1 MNRDAAWHA
10 FHPSSFVPLAG
21 PMRSCCA
28 HSSLPTVCRSLPV
41 RCDAN
46 EAVSRPSRRSLGVV
60 LTGVAAGTAAFQLS
74 TRGYPLPL
82 APAGGYAVSG
92 ADVRLPC
99 GSSSFRARVLWPC
112 APDDRSGPSLPYM
125 GTGDDGQAQAD
136 SLAGLVRLPSILTA
150 HLATA
155 RSGVRLGAPPL
166 PGPWPV
172 LCYSHGYGGN
182 AQMGTLVLREIAS
195 FGCVVLA
202 VEHTDGSASRTVRA
216 DGSVQRFGERPEGGR
231 TTGVALRAAELTA
244 AADAVRSRSSALPP
258 GVAAVCN
265 LERLFIGGHS
275 YGAPT
280 ALLALRSAQA
290 GIIKGALLHDPAL
303 VMMAGGQ
310 LVAPPCPVL
319 ALLSDEYTASAE
331 YLRPPAVALVQAA
344 PEGSALYH
352 LIGSAHGNYVDAPFW
367 AARLVMRTLARLGI
381 PASGAGDQVAT
392 LRAIG
397 TTAAAFLG
405 GADAGAAA
413 FAAGEPLLEPLVV
426 QPRTAA
432 R

>member
-1 MNRDAAWHA
+1 
-10 FHPSSFVPLAG
+10 
-21 PMRSCCA
+21 MRSCCA
-28 HSSLPTVCRSLPV
+28 HTSLLTVRRSLRV

-46 EAVSRPSRRSLGVV
+46 EVSRPSRRSLGVV

-82 APAGGYAVSG
+82 APAGGFSVSG
-92 ADVRLPC
+92 SDVRLPC

-112 APDDRSGPSLPYM
+112 ADDRAGPELPYM
-125 GTGDDGQAQAD
+125 GSGDDGQAQAD
-136 SLAGLVRLPSILTA
+136 SLASLVRLPSILTA
-150 HLATA
+150 HLARA
-155 RSGVRLGAPPL
+155 RSGIRDGAPPL

-182 AQMGTLVLREIAS
+182 SQMGTLVLREIAS
-195 FGCVVLA
+195 YGCVVVA

-231 TTGVALRAAELTA
+231 ATGLALRAAELNA
-244 AADAVRSRSSALPP
+244 AADAVRSSSSALPP
-258 GVAAVCN
+258 GIASVCN
-265 LERLFIGGHS
+265 LQRLFIGGHS

-290 GIIKGALLHDPAL
+290 GTIKGALLHDPAL
-303 VMMAGGQ
+303 VMMAEQ
-310 LVAPPCPVL
+310 QAVAPPCPVL

-331 YLRPPAVALVQAA
+331 YLRPPAVALLQAA

-352 LIGSAHGNYVDAPFW
+352 LVGSAHGNYVDAPFW

-405 GADAGAAA
+405 GADVGAAA

-426 QPRTAA
+426 QPRKAA
-432 R
+432 RQSL

>member
-1 MNRDAAWHA
+1 M
-10 FHPSSFVPLAG
+10 
-21 PMRSCCA
+21 
-28 HSSLPTVCRSLPV
+28 PV
-41 RCDAN
+41 RCDTN

-82 APAGGYAVSG
+82 TPAGGYSISG

-125 GTGDDGQAQAD
+125 GAGDDGQAQAD

-150 HLATA
+150 HLASA

-166 PGPWPV
+166 PGPWPI

-182 AQMGTLVLREIAS
+182 AQMGTLVLREIS
-195 FGCVVLA
+195 SYGCVVVA
-202 VEHTDGSASRTVRA
+202 VEHTDGSASRTLRA

-231 TTGVALRAAELTA
+231 ATGLALRAAELTA

-290 GIIKGALLHDPAL
+290 GTIKGALLHDPAL
-303 VMMAGGQ
+303 VMLSEGQ

-331 YLRPPAVALVQAA
+331 YLRPPAVALAQAA

-381 PASGAGDQVAT
+381 PASGSGDQVAT

-397 TTAAAFLG
+397 STAAAFLG
-405 GADAGAAA
+405 GADAGAVA

-426 QPRTAA
+426 QPRAAA
-432 R
+432 RQML

>member
-1 MNRDAAWHA
+1 M
-10 FHPSSFVPLAG
+10 PCYLVPCPLAG
-21 PMRSCCA
+21 PMRPCCA
-28 HSSLPTVCRSLPV
+28 HSSLTLVCGSLPV

-46 EAVSRPSRRSLGVV
+46 GVARPSRRSLGVV
-60 LTGVAAGTAAFQLS
+60 LTGVATGTAAFQLS
-74 TRGYPLPL
+74 TSGYPLPF
-82 APAGGYAVSG
+82 APAGGFSVAGS
-92 ADVRLPC
+92 DVRLPC

-112 APDDRSGPSLPYM
+112 DASDDSSGPALPYM
-125 GTGDDGQAQAD
+125 GAGDDGRAQAD

-150 HLATA
+150 HLARA

-182 AQMGTLVLREIAS
+182 SQMGTLVLREIAS
-195 FGCVVLA
+195 YGCVVVA

-231 TTGVALRAAELTA
+231 ATGLALRAAELTA
-244 AADAVRSRSSALPP
+244 AADAVRSGSPALPS
-258 GVAAVCN
+258 GIAAVCN
-265 LERLFIGGHS
+265 LQRLFIGGHS

-280 ALLALRSAQA
+280 ALLALRSAEA
-290 GIIKGALLHDPAL
+290 GAFKGALLHDPAL
-303 VMMAGGQ
+303 VMVADQ
-310 LVAPPCPVL
+310 QAVAPPCPVL
-319 ALLSDEYTASAE
+319 ALLSDEYTASAD

-392 LRAIG
+392 LRTIG

-413 FAAGEPLLEPLVV
+413 FSAGEPLLEPLVV
-426 QPRTAA
+426 QPRTAV
-432 R
+432 RQLL